1 LNLQIMTKVMSTRVR
16 ATTIRAT
23 TDILLKPKNKHQQP
37 QLLFPAAALR
47 ICDHH
52 LHCSGI
58 IPQIH
63 YNYDCDS
70 DRDDAFT
77 RIYEHDWFCVSQ
89 AVQCYAQ
96 HSSVSVSSLGIK
108 KNNDCGDSTSPPLL
122 HRVVNGTETC
132 YCDVWVDSDSIG
144 KSSIQFGGL
153 VSIGRD
159 ILAIVRRVFVRMSPT
174 TPKNRNSEELSSSR
188 LNSNNK
194 LKLKSAPFSDQEKQ
208 RFRERFGFDALGI
221 SENYKASDAKLSRDL
236 VQIKRPDFDSYRLK
250 TKITELESSLSSIQ
264 HQEEQPFLARVTVG
278 PQHINF
284 GNHADHAFLAE
295 TASHALTIL
304 STKQQ
309 KSSSCNDDYVS
320 IQYVS
325 EVLLGDVLESYGA
338 AGAHRRHD
346 EACETGVDCSIIL
359 VATRKITGE
368 RKVVLIAQSK

>member
-1 LNLQIMTKVMSTRVR
+1 MSTRVR

-23 TDILLKPKNKHQQP
+23 TDILHKPKNKQQQQLQHQ

-52 LHCSGI
+52 LHSSGI
-58 IPQIH
+58 IPRIH
-63 YNYDCDS
+63 YDCDS
-70 DRDDAFT
+70 GRDDAAT

-96 HSSVSVSSLGIK
+96 HSSAVSPALGIK
-108 KNNDCGDSTSPPLL
+108 DGDSSSPPLL
-122 HRVVNGTETC
+122 HRVVNGTDPC

-159 ILAIVRRVFVRMSPT
+159 VLAMVRRVFVRMSPT
-174 TPKNRNSEELSSSR
+174 TPKNSDSKESSSR
-188 LNSNNK
+188 GSNNTK
-194 LKLKSAPFSDQEKQ
+194 ALKLKSAPFSDQEKQ
-208 RFRERFGFDALGI
+208 RFRKRFGFDALGI
-221 SENYKASDAKLSRDL
+221 SENYKASDAKLLRDL
-236 VQIKRPDFDSYRLK
+236 VQIKRPDFDSDRLK
-250 TKITELESSLSSIQ
+250 TRITELESTLSSTQ

-295 TASHALTIL
+295 TAFHALTTL

-309 KSSSCNDDYVS
+309 QKEQQSSLSCTDDYVS

-325 EVLLGDVLESYGA
+325 EVFLGDVLESYDA
-338 AGAHRRHD
+338 VAHRRHD
-346 EACETGVDCSIIL
+346 ETCETGVDSSIIL
-359 VATRKITGE
+359 VATRKSTGE